1 MVLILVLISVSVSIV
16 VNGENEDHRCTC
28 CHDYDQYCDVCDTSV
43 GRCCSPFKY
52 CGSGPGY
59 CSAAPPSTSPSTDQQ
74 IPSGLNLTVENLA
87 QDGPA
92 KSRYSNGT
100 MHDTVVVASYDRNL
114 VPQGSSTL
122 TSDENMMVVW
132 RRSYG
137 WATICG
143 STVEAHH
150 VDGHCLKV
158 TNSEN
163 GKQAVVRIKQKE
175 CSDNTASS
183 LEIDYD
189 VFQRLDKSDHRNA
202 SSQILTS
209 YKYVN
214 CTDY

>member
-1 MVLILVLISVSVSIV
+1 
-16 VNGENEDHRCTC
+16 
-28 CHDYDQYCDVCDTSV
+28 
-43 GRCCSPFKY
+43 
-52 CGSGPGY
+52 
-59 CSAAPPSTSPSTDQQ
+59 
-74 IPSGLNLTVENLA
+74 
-87 QDGPA
+87 
-92 KSRYSNGT
+92 
-100 MHDTVVVASYDRNL
+100 
-114 VPQGSSTL
+114 
-122 TSDENMMVVW
+122 MMVVW